1 MGMDKMT
8 PPVAMIN
15 ALKKGLKL
23 HEMGLSGKGLQPDTV
38 MWAKRFVAGDDAS
51 PEKILKAARWWGRN
65 ERFLKE
71 DDKSP
76 AMVAALL
83 WGGAAGRDW
92 FRAMAEEV
100 RHEKAEDKMPY
111 KEMDDES

>member
-8 PPVAMIN
+8 PPVAMIS
-15 ALKKGLKL
+15 ALKKGLAL
-23 HEMGLSGKGLQPDTV
+23 HAMGLSGKGLQPDTV
-38 MWAKRFVAGDDAS
+38 AWAKRFVAGDDAS

-71 DDKSP
+71 PEKSP

-100 RHEKAEDKMPY
+100 RHEGVEEKMAY
-111 KEMDDES
+111 KEPMDES

>member
-1 MGMDKMT
+1 MDKMT

-15 ALKKGLKL
+15 ALKKGLQL

-38 MWAKRFVAGDDAS
+38 MWAKRFVAGDDAT
-51 PEKILKAARWWGRN
+51 PEKILKGNKWWGRN

-92 FRAMAEEV
+92 FKAMAEEV
-100 RHEKAEDKMPY
+100 RHEGAEEKMAY
-111 KEMDDES
+111 KEEEDES

>member
-71 DDKSP
+71 PDKSP

-92 FRAMAEEV
+92 FRSKYKELT
-100 RHEKAEDKMPY
+100 HEKDEEKMGY
-111 KEMDDES
+111 KEEEDDS